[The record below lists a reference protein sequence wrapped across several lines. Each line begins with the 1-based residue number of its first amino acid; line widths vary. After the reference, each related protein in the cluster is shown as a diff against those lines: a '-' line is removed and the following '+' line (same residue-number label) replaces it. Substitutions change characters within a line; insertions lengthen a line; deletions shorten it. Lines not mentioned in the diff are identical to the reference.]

1 MPNQF
6 PFQSRIFIQ
15 LEQFIM
21 VQKPCSI
28 RMRGANCLKNANL
41 TVSLSTNTRF
51 LELKKKWIPY

>member
-6 PFQSRIFIQ
+6 PFQYSIFIQ

-28 RMRGANCLKNANL
+28 RMRGENCLKNAKL

-51 LELKKKWIPY
+51 SELKKKWIPY